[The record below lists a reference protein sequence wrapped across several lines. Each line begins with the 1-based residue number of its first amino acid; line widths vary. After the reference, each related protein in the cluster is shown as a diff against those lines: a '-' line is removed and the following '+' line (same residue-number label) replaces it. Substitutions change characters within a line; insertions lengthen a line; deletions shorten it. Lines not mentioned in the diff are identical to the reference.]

1 MNKTSTEQLLFTI
14 GLARKAGKVSVGTEM
29 VCDDIRK
36 KKIRLVIYAED
47 VSANTEKRIS
57 DCCTYYKVFCKKSAI
72 SKEMLGTAIGKS
84 FAACI
89 GITDENLSEL
99 IKRNL

>member
-1 MNKTSTEQLLFTI
+1 MNKTTTEQLLFTI

-36 KKIRLVIYAED
+36 KKVHIVIYAAD

-57 DCCTYYKVFCKKSAI
+57 DCCNFYKITCHKSAVT
-72 SKEMLGTAIGKS
+72 KEELGIAIGKS

-89 GITDENLSEL
+89 GITDENLSKL
-99 IKRNL
+99 ISRNL

>member
-1 MNKTSTEQLLFTI
+1 MNKTNTEQLLFTI
-14 GLARKAGKVSVGTEM
+14 GLARKAGKVTVGTEM

-36 KKIRLVIYAED
+36 KKICVTIYAAD
-47 VSANTEKRIS
+47 VSVNTKKRIT
-57 DCCTYYKVFCKKSAI
+57 DCCQYYHVPCYQCAVNKDV
-72 SKEMLGTAIGKS
+72 LGAAIGKS

-99 IKRNL
+99 ISRNL

>member
-36 KKIRLVIYAED
+36 KKVRLVIYAED
-47 VSANTEKRIS
+47 VSANTEKRIC
-57 DCCTYYKVFCKKSAI
+57 DCCTYYKVFCKKSVL
-72 SKEMLGTAIGKS
+72 SKETLGAAIGKS

-99 IKRNL
+99 ICRNL